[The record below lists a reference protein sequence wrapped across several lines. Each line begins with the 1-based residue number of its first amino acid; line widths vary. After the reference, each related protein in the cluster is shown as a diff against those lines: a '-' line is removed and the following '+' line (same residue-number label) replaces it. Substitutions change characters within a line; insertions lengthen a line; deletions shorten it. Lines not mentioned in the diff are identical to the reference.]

1 MTMVKIYSIQD
12 CPYCTELKDI
22 LRNEGVEFIDVDVNL
37 PENEE
42 EYKKLHEI
50 TKCEDVPQVKVGNQ
64 ILIPNTSFR
73 SIREAADLTKKFLV

>member
-1 MTMVKIYSIQD
+1 MVKIYTVEN

-22 LRNEGVEFIDVDVNL
+22 LRNEGVEFVEVNVNL
-37 PENEE
+37 PENEA
-42 EYKKLHEI
+42 EYNKLHEV
-50 TKCEDVPQVKVGNQ
+50 TQCHDVPQVKIGNQ